1 MDGKKQ
7 KLDEP
12 NNLKSVFMNMRSVL
26 TLLLISLLC
35 TCASAQET
43 ERKFLVVAS
52 ASIFADMA
60 EVVSGGLVDVESI
73 VPIGGDP
80 HIYEPT
86 PSNVQLVSRADLVLV
101 NGLTFEGW
109 VNELIENSGTVAETV
124 TITEGIGA
132 IASEEYA
139 NSSDPHAWM
148 TARNGMTYV
157 RNIRDALIRLDP
169 ANKEVY
175 EFNAGIYLQQL
186 EDLDKEIFT
195 QIESI
200 PEAQRVLITSHDAFR
215 YYGRHYGIR
224 VEAALG
230 TSTDAQVQTDD
241 VNRLTKT
248 IRESGVP
255 AIFVESTINPKLIRQ
270 LATDNKVIIGGEL
283 LADSLDE
290 PAKEG
295 GTYIGML
302 TFNTNTIVAAL
313 KGQVEDA
320 GIGMGPSGNQQAVLL
335 AIILAV
341 MAGAFFFM
349 VSRINQGV
357 A

>member
-1 MDGKKQ
+1 
-7 KLDEP
+7 
-12 NNLKSVFMNMRSVL
+12 MRLVL
-26 TLLLISLLC
+26 TLLLLTSLC
-35 TCASAQET
+35 TRGRAQDT
-43 ERKFLVVAS
+43 EGKFLIVTS
-52 ASIFADMA
+52 ASIFADMTQVISGDLV
-60 EVVSGGLVDVESI
+60 EVKSI

-86 PSNVQLVSRADLVLV
+86 PSNVQLVARADLVLV

-109 VNELIENSGTVAETV
+109 VNELIENSCTVAETV
-124 TITEGIGA
+124 TITQGIGA
-132 IASEEYA
+132 IA
-139 NSSDPHAWM
+139 SDPHAWM

-157 RNIRDALIRLDP
+157 RNIRDALSRLDP
-169 ANKEVY
+169 ANKDIY
-175 EFNAGIYLQQL
+175 DFNAGIYLQQL
-186 EDLDKEIFT
+186 EDLEKMIFT

-200 PEAQRVLITSHDAFR
+200 PEARRILITSHDAFR

-230 TSTDAQVQTDD
+230 ISTDAQVQTDD
-241 VNRLTKT
+241 VNRLTKI

-255 AIFVESTINPKLIRQ
+255 AIFEESTINPKLIRQ

-290 PAKEG
+290 PSKEG

-313 KGQVEDA
+313 KDQAEDA
-320 GIGMGPSGNQQAVLL
+320 GIGMAPSGKQQAILL
-335 AIILAV
+335 VTILVV
-341 MAGAFFFM
+341 MGGAFFFM
-349 VSRINQGV
+349 VKMINQGV